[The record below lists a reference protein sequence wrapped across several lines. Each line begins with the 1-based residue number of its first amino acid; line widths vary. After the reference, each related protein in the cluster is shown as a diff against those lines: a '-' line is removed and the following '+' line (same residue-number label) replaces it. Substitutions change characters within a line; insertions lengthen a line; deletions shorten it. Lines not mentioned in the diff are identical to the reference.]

1 MNKLN
6 TIIIMRKILL
16 TLLTTLL
23 CINTEVMAEDFT
35 ITPIYTGSYLS
46 PGNLVKVTLSSASV
60 SSGSIQVS
68 KNATGSFTISVN
80 NAPNMYLKSA
90 TFTDS
95 QYGTNKQATVSCT
108 SGGTVTDN
116 GSGTYTFT
124 PTNSTTTSATIQLVG
139 NTGGAAKITSLSVIV
154 TNGSTNNME
163 TLSGFSISSGTYSF
177 TSKINGSTV
186 SSSVTLTTE
195 TASSWGV
202 NAYNSITAP
211 SSSDSKTITIASDN
225 AIKYIALQDSA
236 CRISLVERTSTGG
249 TVSGA
254 SWKAPAEGAVKSV
267 TFKNG
272 IGSSVN
278 NVFKIYVITESSC
291 TSHSVT
297 AATSTGTNTYGTVSA
312 ASATV
317 CEGSTTTV
325 TASPASGYQVTN
337 WAVSGT
343 GAFISP
349 SGSSSSTSTT
359 LTMGTANATVT
370 VTFGCATPATPT
382 ALVASST
389 TSSGTTLTI
398 TDAAN
403 TNNYEIYYSTSST
416 APEAGT
422 SATTTSTSKTKALT
436 GLSASTTYYV
446 WVRSVC
452 DSTHKSSWTALTGS
466 TFTTDAA
473 CTDPSLTITLN

>member
-1 MNKLN
+1 
-6 TIIIMRKILL
+6 MRKILL

-46 PGNLVKVTLSSASV
+46 PGNLVKVTLSGASV

-139 NTGGAAKITSLSVIV
+139 NTGGSAKITSLSVIV

-297 AATSTGTNTYGTVSA
+297 AATSTGNNTYGTVAA
-312 ASATV
+312 ASASV

-325 TASPASGYQVTN
+325 TATPASGYQVTN
-337 WAVSGT
+337 WAVTGT
-343 GAFISP
+343 GASVSP
-349 SGSSSSTSTT
+349 SGASNSNTTT
-359 LTMGTANATVT
+359 LTMGTADATVT
-370 VTFGCATPATPT
+370 VTFGCKAPT
-382 ALVASST
+382 SPSV
-389 TSSGTTLTI
+389 SGTTAYTAGQDIELTADATGI
-398 TDAAN
+398 SASATYTWYKGATWDAA
-403 TNNYEIYYSTSST
+403 SATSSIHSGAT
-416 APEAGT
+416 LSINDCVEGDAGT
-422 SATTTSTSKTKALT
+422 YWCNISNGTGCDVQTSKTIT
-436 GLSASTTYYV
+436 VSG
-446 WVRSVC
+446 
-452 DSTHKSSWTALTGS
+452 
-466 TFTTDAA
+466 A
-473 CTDPSLTITLN
+473 CTDPDLTITLN